1 MGRRDCKQI
10 KLPYRILIPLL
21 MSLPF
26 LLTGFQKNYS
36 ELAEA
41 KDPVFYLCLVPVLL
55 YAFVFTYRISCD
67 ERNTRTFFF
76 FYAVLFLLTLIV
88 PYHTSEDLSS
98 SVHLLAAY
106 SSFAVFQLI
115 IFSRALRKPGILRFY
130 TAGLFTS
137 FMICMSTGTINAPAE
152 LVCGIVISIVL
163 DMLAR
168 SDAKR
173 RNA

>member
-1 MGRRDCKQI
+1 MGRYDCKQI
-10 KLPYRILIPLL
+10 RLPYRILIPLL

-41 KDPVFYLCLVPVLL
+41 GDPVFYLCLVPVLL
-55 YAFVFTYRISCD
+55 YAFVFTYRISCH

-76 FYAVLFLLTLIV
+76 FYAVLFLLTLVV
-88 PYHTSEDLSS
+88 PYHTAEDIFSS
-98 SVHLLAAY
+98 IHLLAAY
-106 SSFAVFQLI
+106 SSFGIFQLL
-115 IFSRALRKPGILRFY
+115 IFSRALQKPDILRFY

-152 LVCGIVISIVL
+152 LVCGSVIAIVL
-163 DMLAR
+163 DMLAHQTQ
-168 SDAKR
+168 KE
-173 RNA
+173 